1 MHSLQV
7 RSMLKG
13 YANHAKEPGYQKRG
27 AVPLT
32 QAEMHTLLSSM
43 HQMLSNTTDT
53 AQQLLLVRDG
63 LLFRGTEHSL
73 MLSYSC

>member
-1 MHSLQV
+1 V

-13 YANHAKEPGYQKRG
+13 YANHATELGYQKRG
-27 AVPLT
+27 AIPLP

-43 HQMLSNTTDT
+43 HQMLSNTIDT

-63 LLFRGTEHSL
+63 LLCRGTKHSL
-73 MLSYSC
+73 TLSYPC